1 MMIGTIRTSANRI
14 AQSMATPTPQTN
26 EGSNMRLLA
35 YRVALLMLACTG
47 EAAFAANPDNGLT
60 LAQRWCATCHV
71 VDGDQ
76 KRASADVPPFAAI
89 ARKQDFTP
97 EKVAFFL
104 LDPHP
109 TMPNFPLSR
118 SEAGDIAAYIG
129 TLRK

>member
-1 MMIGTIRTSANRI
+1 
-14 AQSMATPTPQTN
+14 
-26 EGSNMRLLA
+26 MRFSA